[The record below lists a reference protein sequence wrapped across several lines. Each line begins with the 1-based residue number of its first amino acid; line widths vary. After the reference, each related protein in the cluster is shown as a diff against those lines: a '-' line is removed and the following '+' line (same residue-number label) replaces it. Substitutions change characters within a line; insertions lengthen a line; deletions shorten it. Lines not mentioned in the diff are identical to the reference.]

1 MDCPTLRIL
10 LQKAFSYKSQF
21 CTKVHVFKYLQLCV
35 SSSTCVFKYL
45 CLQVCVSSNICVF
58 KYVCLQVSVSSSMCV
73 FKYVCLQIYVSSS
86 MCVFKYVCLQICV
99 PSHMCVVK
107 YVHLQLCLS
116 SSMCVFKAGLSNLI
130 DGWAKYKVKV
140 LDMSDSNQ
148 NVETICN
155 FELKFAELKDLFLK
169 RV

>member
-73 FKYVCLQIYVSSS
+73 FKYVCLQI
-86 MCVFKYVCLQICV
+86 CV

-107 YVHLQLCLS
+107 YVHLPLCLS

>member
-1 MDCPTLRIL
+1 MKYTLTWFRLRRNGTENGLSNIKDTFAESFQ
-10 LQKAFSYKSQF
+10 LQISVLHQSA
-21 CTKVHVFKYLQLCV
+21 
-35 SSSTCVFKYL
+35 
-45 CLQVCVSSNICVF
+45 CLQVSSVMCIF
-58 KYVCLQVSVSSSMCV
+58 KYVCLQVSV
-73 FKYVCLQIYVSSS
+73 
-86 MCVFKYVCLQICV
+86 
-99 PSHMCVVK
+99 
-107 YVHLQLCLS
+107 S